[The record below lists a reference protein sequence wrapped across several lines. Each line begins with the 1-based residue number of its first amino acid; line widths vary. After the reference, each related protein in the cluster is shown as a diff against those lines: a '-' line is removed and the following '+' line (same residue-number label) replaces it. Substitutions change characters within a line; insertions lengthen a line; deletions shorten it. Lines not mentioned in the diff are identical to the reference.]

1 MRTVKELRLAGLFAY
16 LAALVLGLLFSYF
29 LHTLLGSGGRLGW
42 GSFNFAGLLEGVG
55 FLLAFTFALYLA
67 KKAVRVPCTT
77 LLTAGLLGPTPA
89 FRLAKPLPRV
99 EGLEAYEGRGIA
111 LLVQEGKP
119 VGLLGLAE
127 PILPLE
133 EVPAVEGEV
142 AASELFPFSSASPW
156 SWWCGGRR
164 CWGPSPGKPS
174 SAPSGSSP
182 LTGGLLA

>member
-142 AASELFPFSSASPW
+142 AASELFPLFF
-156 SWWCGGRR
+156 RQ
-164 CWGPSPGKPS
+164 
-174 SAPSGSSP
+174 P
-182 LTGGLLA
+182 LVLVVRGEEVLGAIPREAFFRSLGV